1 MASDQR
7 EKDGDAGAYR
17 ARPEGRSRAVIYGA
31 VLLSMM
37 AAAMNSTSVSTALP
51 QIAADLDGMDQLSWI
66 FTSFMVASAAGLP
79 IFGKLSDTYG
89 RKRFFM
95 AGMAILLVGSA
106 LAGTSQNMWQMALW
120 RAVQGLGSGALV
132 ANSMAIVGELF
143 PPREMAR
150 WRSLNQGAF
159 MIANTIGPLVGGVL
173 TDNLSWR
180 WVFYIN
186 IPIGIAALIIT
197 WAVMPAFVNPRDN
210 AGRKHTVDYLGAA
223 VLLLAV
229 IPMLIGLSLGGVA
242 YPWGSREVV
251 GLVAFSGVML
261 ALFVW
266 VESRAV
272 EPILPLSLFRN
283 SIFVICG
290 AAFFMLGMG
299 YMGAVAYLPLFMQG
313 VLGQS
318 ATGSGLV
325 LIPMMVA
332 TFAGALASG
341 QLLLMSG
348 RYKLLAIVCLGLSTL
363 GLALLSRM
371 TVDVGG
377 WTTGIYTTVLGAGL
391 GMGFPLFMA
400 IMHNAFPQQMLGVVT
415 SSAAF
420 LRAIGNTA
428 GVAMMGALLISRFTA
443 SFKAG
448 LPEEAAQAMQRAGVI
463 LPTDPQALIDDATL
477 AGIRGALEDSGGAG
491 VVETVLE
498 TMRAALASGSEAA
511 YLGAAAAIGV
521 VFIASLF
528 LKEIPMRR
536 SN

>member
-1 MASDQR
+1 MT
-7 EKDGDAGAYR
+7 EKKGESADSGNEER
-17 ARPEGRSRAVIYGA
+17 QARPAGRGRAVIYGA
-31 VLLSMM
+31 VVLSMM

-51 QIAADLDGMDQLSWI
+51 QIAADLNGMDQLSWI

-95 AGMAILLVGSA
+95 AGMAVLLVGSA
-106 LAGTSQNMWQMALW
+106 LAGTSQNIWQMAFW

-143 PPREMAR
+143 PPRELAR

-186 IPIGIAALIIT
+186 IPIGIVALTVT
-197 WAVMPAFVNPRDN
+197 WMVMPSFANPD
-210 AGRKHTVDYLGAA
+210 RKHTIDYLGAA

-229 IPMLIGLSLGGVA
+229 VPMLIGFSLAGVE
-242 YPWGSREVV
+242 YPWGSRQVI
-251 GLVAFSGVML
+251 GLMGFSGVML
-261 ALFVW
+261 TLFVW
-266 VESRAV
+266 VESRAA

-290 AAFFMLGMG
+290 SAFFMLGMG

-318 ATGSGLV
+318 ATNSGLV

-332 TFAGALASG
+332 TFIGALTAG
-341 QLLLMSG
+341 QLLVMWG
-348 RYKLLAIVCLGLSTL
+348 RYKALAIVCLGLSTL

-371 TVDVGG
+371 TVGVDG
-377 WTTGIYTTVLGAGL
+377 WTTGIYTTILGAGL

-400 IMHNAFPQQMLGVVT
+400 IMHNAFPQEMLGVV
-415 SSAAF
+415 SSGAAF
-420 LRAIGNTA
+420 LRAIGNTV
-428 GVAMMGALLISRFTA
+428 GVALMGTLLISRFTT
-443 SFKAG
+443 SFKAD
-448 LPEEAAQAMQRAGVI
+448 LPDSAAQAMQKAGVI
-463 LPTDPQALIDDATL
+463 LPSDPQALIDENTL
-477 AGIRGALEDSGGAG
+477 AGISGALEEAGGAG

-498 TMRAALASGSEAA
+498 TMRTALASGSEAA
-511 YLGAAAAIGV
+511 YLGGAIAIGI
-521 VFIASLF
+521 VFVASFF
-528 LKEIPMRR
+528 LKELPMRQH
-536 SN
+536 N